1 MFPSVSCASPQAS
14 VLSSAASAAPLSP
27 RRATCCGTSSSTRG
41 RNHSSV
47 TCAATPAAGGMPSA
61 ATCAPTRVSIKL
73 VIDTKISIL
82 PILDFYALKVDSQI
96 FYFLKKKM
104 ILLILQSFE
113 VMYKVKR
120 NKVGNHK
127 TIEILLKWYV
137 WELLFFC
144 LVKCVTHKNSGQK
157 LVQRKKMCK
166 KKKLLLL
173 KLSNESIW
181 LWIK

>member
-96 FYFLKKKM
+96 KKKKK

-120 NKVGNHK
+120 NKVENHE

-157 LVQRKKMCK
+157 LVQGKKMCQK
-166 KKKLLLL
+166 TVAIEVVK
-173 KLSNESIW
+173 
-181 LWIK
+181 WINMVMN

>member
-96 FYFLKKKM
+96 KKKC

-113 VMYKVKR
+113 VMYNVKR
-120 NKVGNHK
+120 NKVENHE
-127 TIEILLKWYV
+127 TIEILLKWSVFV

-144 LVKCVTHKNSGQK
+144 LVKCVTHKNSRQETIQ
-157 LVQRKKMCK
+157 VQRRKCV
-166 KKKLLLL
+166 KKLLLL
-173 KLSNESIW
+173 KLSN
-181 LWIK
+181 